1 MLTAPRNPST
11 ANCDLFKR
19 YNVLQLIKDV
29 LPTPA
34 SYTISDRR
42 IAITSTS
49 NLAWAPI
56 LLTNTKW
63 YGTTSKALIMNQTPL
78 PTRSRRETSGILY
91 NSEVISRTWFSTANF
106 MASQVLFTGASED
119 CLCRGIEPTRVLTEP
134 VDSFSPEP
142 RLSYAIRALD
152 NVGKSH
158 VLQVPCQSVT
168 SFMVQAL
175 HSSSVRYTPNVQAK
189 KFVDSPHLSNQTGPL
204 Q

>member
-1 MLTAPRNPST
+1 MVFHSEFHGFPSLVHWSLRGLFSRSERPSMRATVGIIEVGSPST
-11 ANCDLFKR
+11 FINPYWFFFSL
-19 YNVLQLIKDV
+19 
-29 LPTPA
+29 
-34 SYTISDRR
+34 
-42 IAITSTS
+42 
-49 NLAWAPI
+49 
-56 LLTNTKW
+56 
-63 YGTTSKALIMNQTPL
+63 
-78 PTRSRRETSGILY
+78 RSPQY
-91 NSEVISRTWFSTANF
+91 
-106 MASQVLFTGASED
+106 
-119 CLCRGIEPTRVLTEP
+119 RVLTEP